1 MDSLRGGQTLSGRP
15 TRSGT
20 PVSVPDVVISQPT
33 PAAGTTAG
41 NEAAGEG
48 GHNWGSGGNTL
59 GSARSAGI
67 KKKGEKKEGEK
78 KKKKREVEPPLLPA
92 LFFCATKPLELSP
105 FYKMTYFALK
115 NGFIIGEPSWE
126 GLGPQTLPIRSA
138 PYDILSKIFITCS
151 KIDILSP
158 MRIVSVC
165 RRWRETIL
173 ATPLAWTYICGAG
186 IDEDRISPKKY
197 SRLLQLSNPHM
208 LFIKVDH
215 LLSLCPFRYRLN
227 VGHRRTCACPKIQMV
242 FSEYSNR
249 LRCLSIDLSWL
260 EHTYPI
266 IRFPNLEHLTLLT
279 SMARRRLD
287 MSRFP
292 KLWHLRMPNG
302 HTDITLPDFTNPH
315 RPHLRHLE
323 ISVLPYDLWAP
334 LVGMFINSLRTLVLS
349 EQLVTGQTS
358 GRKMEFPHLRAL
370 VIHGSD
376 DLVSKQDALLELS
389 VPRLIY
395 WEYRSRRKAPLP
407 GIIWDHREL
416 AHIRTTQLLNLSDY
430 PSLRILQ
437 IEDPNC
443 KHLADIASQLQ
454 SDRKLCP
461 ELHRIEANI
470 KETSLSVRNYTNDIY
485 RQIYGRNKKAGS
497 NVTLAV
503 TQEWL
508 TNSSI
513 PSYECDDGAPCHS

>member
-1 MDSLRGGQTLSGRP
+1 
-15 TRSGT
+15 
-20 PVSVPDVVISQPT
+20 
-33 PAAGTTAG
+33 
-41 NEAAGEG
+41 
-48 GHNWGSGGNTL
+48 
-59 GSARSAGI
+59 
-67 KKKGEKKEGEK
+67 
-78 KKKKREVEPPLLPA
+78 
-92 LFFCATKPLELSP
+92 
-105 FYKMTYFALK
+105 MTYFALK

-126 GLGPQTLPIRSA
+126 GLGSQTSPIRNI

-151 KIDILSP
+151 KIEVLSP
-158 MRIVSVC
+158 LKITSVC

-186 IDEDRISPKKY
+186 IDEGSISAKKY
-197 SRLLQLSNPHM
+197 SRLLQLSNQHM
-208 LFIKVDH
+208 LFGQVNH
-215 LLSLCPFRYRLN
+215 LLISCPFRYRLG
-227 VGHRRTCACPKIQMV
+227 VSRRTCACPKIEMV

-260 EHTYPI
+260 ANTYPT
-266 IRFPNLEHLTLLT
+266 IRFPNLEHLTLTT
-279 SMARRRLD
+279 SVNSNKLD

-292 KLWHLRMPNG
+292 KLWRLRIPNN
-302 HTDITLPDFTNPH
+302 HTDIRRLDFANPH

-323 ISVLPYDLWAP
+323 IGVLPYDLWTP

-349 EQLVTGQTS
+349 EQFVTGQMS

-370 VIHGSD
+370 VIHNSD
-376 DLVSKQDALLELS
+376 DSVSKQDGLLELS

-395 WEYRSRRKAPLP
+395 WEYRSRHKAPLP

-416 AHIRTTQLLNLSDY
+416 AHIRTTQLFHLCDY

-437 IEDPNC
+437 IEDPHC

-461 ELHRIEANI
+461 ELHRIEAKI
-470 KETSLSVRNYTNDIY
+470 KESSLSVRNYTNDVY

-497 NVTLAV
+497 NITLAV